1 MSSAVSL
8 MVVVVVAGTVE
19 VGTVEE
25 DEWVVASLVMD
36 PSFCGLGCSGFSS
49 SSSQSSHL
57 LGVGGAAAVVVAA
70 VVAVVDC
77 VAVVVPGSTGSV
89 VSNAAWVAFFAVVFS
104 AVLLVVALVLLGEVG
119 AGDLG
124 VGAIGAG
131 NSVLSCN
138 INSPE
143 AGSGGLGTPFS
154 SYLAGLQMPAPM
166 PKLSCFDSCHTH
178 VRGTCDPLLVK
189 HVRFCR
195 FWSGSVHR
203 ATTLPKEIS
212 T

>member
-1 MSSAVSL
+1 MSSAVSV
-8 MVVVVVAGTVE
+8 MVVVVVVVAGTVE

-36 PSFCGLGCSGFSS
+36 PSFDGLGCSGFSS

-57 LGVGGAAAVVVAA
+57 LGVGGAAAVAVAA
-70 VVAVVDC
+70 VAAVVDC

-138 INSPE
+138 INSPSV

-178 VRGTCDPLLVK
+178 VRGTRSDLVK
-189 HVRFCR
+189 HL
-195 FWSGSVHR
+195 FWRVLYIER
-203 ATTLPKEIS
+203 RPRPL
-212 T
+212 